1 MIEISQPGTFIHK
14 ISQYQQ
20 ENKKLQGTTPPQ
32 NKLHIS
38 VLQ

>member
-14 ISQYQQ
+14 ISQDQQ

-32 NKLHIS
+32 NNLHIS